1 MYDLGRCTP
10 LWAKRYTQRN
20 ANLFCQKSVT
30 HLHFCFIFMTP
41 VSFQYAAVVVAK
53 SCTTLLWPRG
63 LQPFRLLC
71 LWDFPSKN
79 TGVGCHCLF
88 QGIFPTQLSNLRL
101 LHLQAN
107 SLSLSHQR
115 SPAFKIVLCKSKK
128 HLVFFTSLFFFPVHS
143 LTWKLILHFCKLFNF
158 FSFLTFGWIGSSLWH
173 GAFSTCGSLSSLLTE
188 PGL

>member
-1 MYDLGRCTP
+1 MLTCSVKSQSHIFISALF
-10 LWAKRYTQRN
+10 LWRLLAFNMLLLLLLSHVQ
-20 ANLFCQKSVT
+20 LFCD
-30 HLHFCFIFMTP
+30 
-41 VSFQYAAVVVAK
+41 
-53 SCTTLLWPRG
+53 PRG

-101 LHLQAN
+101 LQLQAD

-128 HLVFFTSLFFFPVHS
+128 HLVFFTSLFFFTVHS
-143 LTWKLILHFCKLFNF
+143 LTWKLIPHFCKLFKF

-173 GAFSTCGSLSSLLTE
+173 GAFSTCGSLASLLTE
-188 PGL
+188 HGL

>member
-1 MYDLGRCTP
+1 MLTCSVKSQSHISFLLYFYDTCELSICCCCCR
-10 LWAKRYTQRN
+10 LD
-20 ANLFCQKSVT
+20 AN
-30 HLHFCFIFMTP
+30 
-41 VSFQYAAVVVAK
+41 
-53 SCTTLLWPRG
+53 SCTTLLWPHG

-101 LHLQAN
+101 LQLQAD

-128 HLVFFTSLFFFPVHS
+128 HLVFFTSLFFFTVHS
-143 LTWKLILHFCKLFNF
+143 LTWKLIPHFCKLFKF

-173 GAFSTCGSLSSLLTE
+173 GAFSTCGSLASLLTE
-188 PGL
+188 HGL